1 MGLSKTPI
9 SLQTQFTLTN
19 ATPIFGLIVV
29 NGKLAIGIDESVAA
43 LKNVDLPTFALP
55 NKPIINSKR
64 LVNNGIYI
72 YVDILDKMIRERTNA
87 YKYQNFYR
95 SYDKAIL
102 DFNGRDSCCVYIG

>member
-1 MGLSKTPI
+1 MGLSKTPN

-29 NGKLAIGIDESVAA
+29 NGKLAMGIDESVAA

-64 LVNNGIYI
+64 LVNNRIYI
-72 YVDILDKMIRERTNA
+72 YFSILDQNDQRTN
-87 YKYQNFYR
+87 KWINIKIFIVQ
-95 SYDKAIL
+95 AIKQ
-102 DFNGRDSCCVYIG
+102 F

>member
-1 MGLSKTPI
+1 VMGLSKTPN

-19 ATPIFGLIVV
+19 ATPILGLIVV

-64 LVNNGIYI
+64 FVNNGII
-72 YVDILDKMIRERTNA
+72 FTLAFWTKVIIE
-87 YKYQNFYR
+87 Q
-95 SYDKAIL
+95 I
-102 DFNGRDSCCVYIG
+102 NG

>member
-1 MGLSKTPI
+1 MGLSKTPN

-55 NKPIINSKR
+55 NKPIINSKI
-64 LVNNGIYI
+64 LANNGIYI
-72 YVDILDKMIRERTNA
+72 YVSILSKMIREQEME
-87 YKYQNFYR
+87 KYQNFYR
-95 SYDKAIL
+95 SNDKAIL
-102 DFNGRDSCCVYIG
+102 NFNGWNSCSMRTG